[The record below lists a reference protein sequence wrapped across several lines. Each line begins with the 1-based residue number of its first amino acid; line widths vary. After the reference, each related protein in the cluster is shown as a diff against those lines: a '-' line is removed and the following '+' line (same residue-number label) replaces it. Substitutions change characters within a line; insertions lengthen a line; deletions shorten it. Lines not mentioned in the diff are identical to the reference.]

1 MNGKQWQRRQVLFLL
16 SGAIGSVALHSCNAN
31 SSSSSSESPITE
43 ASIAEASI
51 AIVTWIGYTPLYIA
65 QEKGFYQEAGLNL
78 KMQVFGSNVEANAA
92 FRSGRVDAI
101 TLVPSETLT
110 LAATDKAFRV
120 VYVVDLSS
128 GGDGIL
134 ARNQIQDIA
143 AFKGQKIAVEQGAVS
158 HFFLLQAMSEA
169 GLTEKDV
176 TLVNLA
182 PDAAASAYQ
191 AGQVDIAVSY
201 APFLFTANSEQK
213 DGRIIY
219 DSSKLKYPTAL
230 SDLILF
236 DADFIEQNPNAI
248 EAFIRGNLKALE
260 FLNSN
265 RAEGLEIAAKP
276 LGLTASELDEQL
288 KSIKLP
294 NLAENVEMLSD
305 PNSDLYL
312 LKPMADLTQF
322 LQSQDKIEQAP
333 DINRLLEPKFVQSIA
348 S

>member
-1 MNGKQWQRRQVLFLL
+1 MNGKQWQRRQILFLL
-16 SGAIGSVALHSCNAN
+16 SGAIGSLALHSCNSST
-31 SSSSSSESPITE
+31 SSSNGASEPTSTE
-43 ASIAEASI
+43 ASL

-65 QEKGFYQEAGLNL
+65 QEKGFYKEAGLDL

-92 FRSGRVDAI
+92 FRAGRTDAI

-134 ARNQIQDIA
+134 ARNKITDIA

-158 HFFLLQAMSEA
+158 HFFLLQAMTEA
-169 GLTEKDV
+169 GLTEQDV

-236 DADFIEQNPNAI
+236 DEAFIEQNPQAI

-265 RAEGLEIAAKP
+265 RAEGLEIAAKQ

-322 LQSQDKIEQAP
+322 LQSQGKIQQAP
-333 DINRLLEPKFVQSIA
+333 DLDRLLEPKFVKAIA